1 MSVLSSDPGTPGTG
15 LLGRRSER
23 AALDRLLGGAR
34 AGRSAVLVVQGEP
47 GIGKTAL
54 LHYAACRAEGFRVV
68 RASGIES
75 EMELPFAGLHQLCV
89 PMLDRLERLPGPQR
103 DALWVAFGLAE
114 GPAPDRFLLGLAVLS
129 LLADVAAEQ
138 PVACLVDDVQ
148 WLDQSSVQCLAF
160 AARRLLAE
168 RVALIFAVRERGEE
182 RELGGLPGLAL
193 SGLAD
198 ADAGVLLATAVH
210 GRLDPQVRDRIVAET
225 HGNPLALLQ
234 LPLMLSP
241 AELAGG
247 FWLPATRPLASRIEH
262 SFYRQFLALP
272 RPTQRLLLTAA
283 AEPTGDVTLLWR
295 AAELQK
301 IPPDAAAPAEA
312 VGLLEL
318 GAQVRFRHPL
328 VRSAV
333 YQAASAGDQRAVHR
347 ALAEATDP
355 EVDPDRRAWHR
366 ARAATRPD
374 EAVAAELERS
384 AGRAQGRGGV
394 AAAAAFL
401 QRAAELTPDPA
412 RRAVRAL
419 AAAQAKFDAGA
430 ADGAYVLLAA
440 AEAGPLDDL
449 QRAGLERLR
458 ARLAFS
464 RARGSDAPALLLSAA
479 RRLASLDAARAR
491 DTYLEAVGAAIFAGR
506 LGGSP
511 GVREAAEAARAAP
524 PEPQPPRGVDVLL
537 DGVATLFI
545 DGYAAGVGPLRRA
558 LGRYWQERRYSQEQ
572 RPGEEDM
579 PWRWLW
585 LECPVTPEPL
595 APELWDD
602 EAWHDLAA
610 RAVGLARDAGALAVL
625 PLALSTRACVH
636 VHAGEFGAAAALI
649 EEAKEIS
656 VAAGSPPL
664 RYTSLVLLAW
674 RGQESQA
681 VEMIEAGIDDVM
693 ERGEG
698 RALGLAEYATSVLYN
713 GLGRYEVALA
723 AAERACQYDDPGFFG
738 WALTELIEAAVRSGC
753 RETAAAAL
761 ETLAERTQISG
772 TEWARGIEARS
783 RALLSDGQAANVF
796 YQEAIDRLGRT
807 RIAVHHARARLLYG
821 EWLRRENRRQDAR
834 GQLRS
839 AYDMFTRFGA
849 DGFAERARREL
860 AATGETARKRSVE
873 SYAELT
879 PQEAQIARLAQDG
892 STNQEIA
899 AELFISP
906 RTVEWHLGNVFAKLG
921 ITSRR
926 DLR

>member
-1 MSVLSSDPGTPGTG
+1 MSVLSIDPGAPGTG

-23 AALDRLLGGAR
+23 AALDRLLDGAR
-34 AGRSAVLVVQGEP
+34 AGRSAALVVQGEP

-114 GPAPDRFLLGLAVLS
+114 GTAPDRFLVGLAVLS

-182 RELGGLPGLAL
+182 RELGGLPGLTL

-283 AEPTGDVTLLWR
+283 AEPTGDATLLWR

-384 AGRAQGRGGV
+384 AGRR
-394 AAAAAFL
+394 
-401 QRAAELTPDPA
+401 RAA
-412 RRAVRAL
+412 
-419 AAAQAKFDAGA
+419 GA
-430 ADGAYVLLAA
+430 
-440 AEAGPLDDL
+440 
-449 QRAGLERLR
+449 
-458 ARLAFS
+458 
-464 RARGSDAPALLLSAA
+464 
-479 RRLASLDAARAR
+479 
-491 DTYLEAVGAAIFAGR
+491 
-506 LGGSP
+506 
-511 GVREAAEAARAAP
+511 
-524 PEPQPPRGVDVLL
+524 
-537 DGVATLFI
+537 
-545 DGYAAGVGPLRRA
+545 
-558 LGRYWQERRYSQEQ
+558 
-572 RPGEEDM
+572 
-579 PWRWLW
+579 
-585 LECPVTPEPL
+585 
-595 APELWDD
+595 
-602 EAWHDLAA
+602 
-610 RAVGLARDAGALAVL
+610 
-625 PLALSTRACVH
+625 
-636 VHAGEFGAAAALI
+636 
-649 EEAKEIS
+649 
-656 VAAGSPPL
+656 
-664 RYTSLVLLAW
+664 
-674 RGQESQA
+674 
-681 VEMIEAGIDDVM
+681 
-693 ERGEG
+693 
-698 RALGLAEYATSVLYN
+698 
-713 GLGRYEVALA
+713 
-723 AAERACQYDDPGFFG
+723 
-738 WALTELIEAAVRSGC
+738 
-753 RETAAAAL
+753 
-761 ETLAERTQISG
+761 
-772 TEWARGIEARS
+772 
-783 RALLSDGQAANVF
+783 
-796 YQEAIDRLGRT
+796 
-807 RIAVHHARARLLYG
+807 
-821 EWLRRENRRQDAR
+821 
-834 GQLRS
+834 
-839 AYDMFTRFGA
+839 
-849 DGFAERARREL
+849 
-860 AATGETARKRSVE
+860 
-873 SYAELT
+873 
-879 PQEAQIARLAQDG
+879 
-892 STNQEIA
+892 
-899 AELFISP
+899 
-906 RTVEWHLGNVFAKLG
+906 
-921 ITSRR
+921 
-926 DLR
+926 